1 MIRSSLSPSAL
12 YRRTSTGIVEWVS
25 TFRVRTLD
33 VLPLPAPIPLRSR
46 LDFGRRVPWHALPIG
61 PPCTGLHLLLQRASS
76 FFPTR
81 PHGARPDC
89 LAMPPPVCSCLRLAV
104 ASNLLRGGLAPPI
117 QCPCLAHQGR
127 PLGHPALRG
136 GLDRRALFILMGEA
150 LRCGCDFKSGRYEEP
165 RLLSRFFSAGSR
177 ADARFQPS
185 SE

>member
-89 LAMPPPVCSCLRLAV
+89 LAMPPPVCSCLRLAI
-104 ASNLLRGGLAPPI
+104 ASNLLRRGLAPPI
-117 QCPCLAHQGR
+117 QGPCLAH
-127 PLGHPALRG
+127 
-136 GLDRRALFILMGEA
+136 RARFILMGEA

-165 RLLSRFFSAGSR
+165 LLLPRFFSTGSR

-185 SE
+185 SK